1 MTTLWQDIRFGLRML
16 AKNRGFTAI
25 VVFVL
30 ALGLGACSTI
40 FSIVNSVLFRP
51 LPYEDAGRL
60 VMVWGSNIEKGT
72 TQSTLTFSEYS
83 SLREQNAVFEYLAS
97 YTYWPGAIMGG
108 DHPESIFALYA
119 TADLLPMLGASPLC
133 GRTFSPDE
141 DRPGATPVIVLSY
154 RLWKRSFGSDPGIIG
169 STVRFEGEPYTV
181 TGVMPADFRFPPLM
195 RVAGRTLWQVDAWI
209 PLTPVAQ
216 DNSLGQS
223 LFSVGKLK
231 EGISWDQAQAQM
243 TVAAKRFEA
252 SSAGRSVDLVSMH
265 EQIVGSTRPAL
276 MALLGVV
283 GFVLLLV
290 CANVANLVL
299 SRFTTRQRDFALR
312 SALGASRIQILR
324 QLMIECILLA
334 LLGGVV
340 GGILSVWGV
349 RAAVAFGPRDIPRLD
364 NALVDARTLGFVLI
378 LCVASGIAFG
388 LVPTLR
394 VYQINM
400 HRELQTGAARTTMS
414 RADSYLGSGLV
425 VAELAF
431 ALILVTSAGL
441 MTRSFWNLQ
450 RVDLGF
456 ETRHRLTSR
465 IQLPVNEYRR
475 GEEVRNFFSR
485 VVEEVGSLPGVQCAG
500 AVSMLPMSEMSISS
514 QFTLDGSSRADERPA
529 EFVSVTPDYFRAI
542 GIELLAGRAFSEMDH
557 ERASPVVLIS
567 ESLARQHW
575 PDESPVGR
583 RLSCSSFA
591 RVFRGQNEEA
601 PVTREIVGVVS
612 DVRHF
617 GLKHPMAGHVYLP
630 HRQAPWPWMTVVVK
644 TAGDPEDF
652 ARRLREEI
660 SSVDPTI
667 PVSNM
672 QTIEDMLSEEMRTD
686 RFLTLLLTSFAL
698 LAIVVASLGVYGIV
712 SYSTRAR
719 THEIGIRMALGAT
732 GGNVLLH
739 VVRDGLRL
747 TLVGVAIGLVGALLL
762 SRIVSA
768 LLYGTTATDPTT
780 FVCTS
785 AILVGVALLASY
797 IPARRAAKVDPMRA
811 LRHE

>member
-1 MTTLWQDIRFGLRML
+1 MGTLLHDIRYASRTLV
-16 AKNRGFTAI
+16 KNLGFTAI

-40 FSIVNSVLFRP
+40 FSIVNAVLLRP
-51 LPYEDAGRL
+51 LPYEDAERL

-83 SLREQNAVFEYLAS
+83 NLREQNTVFEHLAC
-97 YTYWPGAIMGG
+97 YTYWPGAITGG

-141 DRPGATPVIVLSY
+141 DRPGAAPVIVLSY
-154 RLWKRSFGSDPGIIG
+154 RLWNRRFGSDAGIIG
-169 STVRFEGEPYTV
+169 TTVRFEGEPYTV

-195 RVAGRTLWQVDAWI
+195 TYAGRTLWQVDAWI
-209 PLTPVAQ
+209 PLTPAAQ
-216 DNSLGQS
+216 DNGFGQS
-223 LFSVGKLK
+223 LFSVGRLK
-231 EGISWDQAQAQM
+231 KGVSRDQAQAQM
-243 TVAAKRFEA
+243 TVAATRFEA
-252 SSAGRSVDLVSMH
+252 SSGGRSVELVPMH
-265 EQIVGSTRPAL
+265 EQIVGSTRPAI
-276 MALLGVV
+276 MALLGIV

-299 SRFTTRQRDFALR
+299 SRFTTRKRDFALR
-312 SALGASRIQILR
+312 SALGASRIRILR

-364 NALVDARTLGFVLI
+364 HALVDARTMGFVL
-378 LCVASGIAFG
+378 LLSVASGTAFG
-388 LVPTLR
+388 LVPALR
-394 VYQINM
+394 AYQINM

-414 RADSYLGSGLV
+414 RADGYLHCGLV
-425 VAELAF
+425 VAELAL

-441 MTRSFWNLQ
+441 MARSFWNLQ

-465 IQLPVNEYRR
+465 IQLPANEYRR

-485 VVEEVGSLPGVQCAG
+485 VVEEVGSLPGVQGAG

-514 QFTLDGSSRADERPA
+514 QFTVDRSSTADEKPA
-529 EFVSVTPDYFRAI
+529 EFVSVTPNYFRAI
-542 GIELLAGRAFSEMDH
+542 GIELLAGRAFSEMDN
-557 ERASPVVLIS
+557 EQASPVVMIS
-567 ESLARQHW
+567 KSLAQQHW
-575 PDESPVGR
+575 PGEIPIGR

-591 RVFRGQNEEA
+591 GVFRGQSEEA
-601 PVTREIVGVVS
+601 PVSREIVGVVS

-617 GLKHPMAGHVYLP
+617 GLKRPMAGHVYLP
-630 HRQAPWPWMTVVVK
+630 HRQDPWPWMTVVVK
-644 TAGDPEDF
+644 TAGDPEDVL
-652 ARRLREEI
+652 RHLREEI
-660 SSVDPTI
+660 SSVDPTV

-672 QTIEDMLSEEMRTD
+672 QTIEEMLSEEMRTD
-686 RFLTLLLTSFAL
+686 RFLTLLLATFAS
-698 LAIVVASLGVYGIV
+698 LAIVIASLGVYGIV

-732 GGNVLLH
+732 GGNVLLR
-739 VVRDGLRL
+739 VLREGLRL
-747 TLVGVAIGLVGALLL
+747 TLVGVAIGFVGALLL
-762 SRIVSA
+762 TRTVSTF
-768 LLYGTTATDPTT
+768 LYGTTTTDPIT

-785 AILVGVALLASY
+785 AILVGVALLACY
-797 IPARRAAKVDPMRA
+797 IPARRAAHTDPMAA
-811 LRHE
+811 LRE